1 MSIWPFC
8 RQNPAVL
15 LLMFATIDNCI
26 AWKPVQAAKP
36 EDAYVWRDSI
46 MMLEGFCDATDDLGY
61 AAFRMISRGGG
72 RGGDREGIRR
82 GGQQGE
88 LELDNF
94 AEHMVRVNR
103 GFTEIE
109 MHPLPV
115 SGYMGPQ
122 RLTLIITLRPTRS
135 NCKNRYNEFC
145 LHFSHTRPCLCKRH
159 GYFSL

>member
-1 MSIWPFC
+1 MSRWPFC

-15 LLMFATIDNCI
+15 LLMFAIIDNCI

-46 MMLEGFCDATDDLGY
+46 MMLEGFRDATDDLGY
-61 AAFRMISRGGG
+61 AAFISRGMISGGGG

-82 GGQQGE
+82 GGQHGE
-88 LELDNF
+88 LGLDNF

-109 MHPLPV
+109 MHPEQV
-115 SGYMGPQ
+115 CQCQG
-122 RLTLIITLRPTRS
+122 IWD
-135 NCKNRYNEFC
+135 
-145 LHFSHTRPCLCKRH
+145 HDA
-159 GYFSL
+159 